1 MGIFDEQIRQRKH
14 GDQELF
20 EDSILRMASAVVGQ
34 DVAGSMA
41 TERIVTKEAV
51 DDILKFYRINPV
63 DIPSHVTDPDEQLE
77 YALRP
82 HGIMH
87 RMVALTEGWYKD
99 AFGPMIAYRASDGA
113 PVPMFPKPYLGYWF
127 RDESGRKTTV
137 NASNAGDF
145 ALEARCFY
153 RPLPLG
159 KIGVRD
165 LLGYMRQCLNAV
177 DVALLLSISLLV
189 TLIGMLLPPIVKV
202 LTGYV
207 ATTGSYAVL
216 WSTAAFLLCTALAH
230 QLMTASRE
238 IAVNRIRTKT
248 STQLS
253 SAFMMRI
260 LSLPATFFRDYSA
273 GELASRSMAAK
284 SLVELI
290 VSNVVSLGT
299 TAVFSL
305 LYVVQI
311 GAFAPAL
318 MWPAVL
324 IIAATIAV
332 MLATSLVQMRVTRQ
346 QMEYAAKENGKS
358 FALIYGVQKI
368 KLAGAEK
375 RAFAQWARSY
385 TKSAELQYNP
395 PFFLKVSGAVSTAV
409 SLAGAIVLYY
419 LAAVS
424 GVTPSDYIAFF
435 AAYGM
440 VMGAFTSLAGVVQAT
455 AQIKPYLD
463 MMEPILEAEPEV
475 AENKEILTELTGRV
489 ELSGVRFRYDEHMP
503 YVIDGMDLTIRAGE
517 YVAIVGKSGCGKS
530 TLVRLLLGFE
540 TPEKGAI
547 YYDGKDIAGLDLRSL
562 RRRIGAVTQDGSLF
576 QEDIFSNI
584 TISAPHLS
592 EGGRLGGRRDRRHR
606 RRHPRHADGH
616 ADHDLGRVGRHL
628 GRAEAA
634 PHDCARRGA
643 QAARAHLRRGH
654 ERAGQPHAKAGVR
667 SARRAEVHAHRH
679 RAPAV
684 DHQELRPHPVS
695 RRRPHRRG
703 RHLRRAHRERRP
715 VRRARGTPA
724 PRYSGLSE
732 RARCT
737 SPSPSSSTRISSPA
751 RTTPVPPP
759 SRRCPRVG
767 RCSRL
772 PGSR

>member
-20 EDSILRMASAVVGQ
+20 EDSILRMASAVVGR

-41 TERIVTKEAV
+41 SERIVTKEAV

-63 DIPSHVTDPDEQLE
+63 DIPSNVTDAEEQLE

-87 RMVALTEGWYKD
+87 RMVALSEGWHKD

-113 PVPMFPKPYLGYWF
+113 PVPVFPLPYRGYWF
-127 RDESGRKTTV
+127 RDETGRKAKV
-137 NASNAGDF
+137 NASNAKDF
-145 ALEARCFY
+145 APEARCFY

-165 LLGYMRQCLNAV
+165 LLTYMRQCLNAV
-177 DVALLLSISLLV
+177 DIGLLAGISLLV

-216 WSTAAFLLCTALAH
+216 WSTAAFLLCAALAQ
-230 QLMTASRE
+230 QLMAASRGVA
-238 IAVNRIRTKT
+238 INRILTKAST
-248 STQLS
+248 SVA

-284 SLVELI
+284 TLVELI
-290 VSNVVSLGT
+290 VSNVLSLGT

-305 LYVVQI
+305 LYIVQI
-311 GAFAPAL
+311 GAFTPTL

-324 IIAATIAV
+324 IIAATVAV
-332 MLATSLVQMRVTRQ
+332 MLATSILQMRVTRR

-358 FALIYGVQKI
+358 FAFSYGVQKV

-375 RAFAQWARSY
+375 RAFAQWARAY

-395 PFFLKVSGAVSTAV
+395 PLFLKLSGAISTAV
-409 SLAGAIVLYY
+409 SLAGAIALYY
-419 LAAVS
+419 LAASS

-440 VMGAFTSLAGVVQAT
+440 VMGAFTSLAGVVQAS
-455 AQIKPYLD
+455 AQIKPYLE
-463 MMEPILEAEPEV
+463 MMRPILEAQPEV
-475 AENKEILTELTGRV
+475 AENKEILTEISGRI
-489 ELSGVRFRYDEHMP
+489 ELSGVRFRYNDTMP
-503 YVIDGMDLTIRAGE
+503 YVIDGMDLVIRPGE

-540 TPEKGAI
+540 TPEKGAV
-547 YYDGKDIAGLDLRSL
+547 YYGGKDLASVDLRSL
-562 RRRIGAVTQDGSLF
+562 RRRIGVVMQDGSLF
-576 QEDIFSNI
+576 QEDIYSNI

-592 EGGRLGGRRDRRHR
+592 EED
-606 RRHPRHADGH
+606 AW
-616 ADHDLGRVGRHL
+616 
-628 GRAEAA
+628 EAA
-634 PHDCARRGA
+634 EIARIADDIRAMPMGM
-643 QAARAHLRRGH
+643 QTMISEGSGGISGGQKQRLMIARAVAPKPRILIFD
-654 ERAGQPHAKAGVR
+654 EAT
-667 SARRAEVHAHRH
+667 SALDNKTQKQVSEALDALKCTRIVIAHRLSTIKNCDRILYLEGGH
-679 RAPAV
+679 IV
-684 DHQELRPHPVS
+684 EDGTYDELIEKGGKFAELV
-695 RRRPHRRG
+695 
-703 RHLRRAHRERRP
+703 ERQ
-715 VRRARGTPA
+715 
-724 PRYSGLSE
+724 
-732 RARCT
+732 
-737 SPSPSSSTRISSPA
+737 
-751 RTTPVPPP
+751 
-759 SRRCPRVG
+759 
-767 RCSRL
+767 RL
-772 PGSR
+772 DV